1 MKKQT
6 KRQTGI
12 IVLLA
17 IVVLLMT
24 IGFAAYQSNLK
35 INWTV
40 TVSPTSWDVHYIP
53 DDITEATGSV
63 AATSATIGADSGAPD
78 NTKFT
83 FSVTLPAPGS
93 FYEATIN
100 AKNFGTI
107 TAYLNKVTMSSLTTE
122 QSKYLTYK
130 IIYNGTEYSSTTDG
144 INNVSLASTASHPVK
159 IRIDYILPE
168 SASDLPSTQQEV
180 TVSGQLDY
188 SNVD

>member
-6 KRQTGI
+6 KKEKSI

-24 IGFAAYQSNLK
+24 IGFAAFNRNLK
-35 INWTV
+35 ITGTV
-40 TVSPTSWDVHYIP
+40 TVAPTTWDVHYVP
-53 DDITEATGSV
+53 NDITESSGSV
-63 AATSATIGADSGAPD
+63 SATAATIGEDTNDPE

-83 FSVTLPAPGS
+83 FSVTLPQPGS

-100 AKNFGTI
+100 AKNFGTL
-107 TAYLNKVTMSSLTTE
+107 TAYLNKVTMSTLTTA

-130 IIYNGTEYSSTTDG
+130 ITYNGTEYSATTDG
-144 INNVSLASTASHPVK
+144 INNVSLASNASHPVK

-168 SASDLPSTQQEV
+168 NAADLPTTQQTV